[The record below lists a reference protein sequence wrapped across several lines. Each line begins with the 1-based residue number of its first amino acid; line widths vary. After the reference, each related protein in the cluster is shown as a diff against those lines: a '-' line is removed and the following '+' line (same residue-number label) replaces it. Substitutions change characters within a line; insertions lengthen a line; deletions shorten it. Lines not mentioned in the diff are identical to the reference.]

1 MYTIPISV
9 VIDNVEY
16 GIRNNGDYR
25 VILDCFSAL
34 QDVDLTEQERVFA
47 SLIIFY
53 QDLNN
58 LEDVLI
64 QTNLVERVSEMYKF
78 FNCGDT
84 DTIGTKVPYKLIDWE
99 QDSQLISSAINAVA
113 NTEIRSSPYIHWWT
127 FMGYF
132 SAIGKSL
139 LSNVITIREKLL
151 KGKELE
157 KYEREFRRDNPK
169 YFVWNSKSVDDAEA
183 DKLLQELWN
192 NNGE

>member
-64 QTNLVERVSEMYKF
+64 QTNLVERVTEMYKF

-151 KGKELE
+151 KGKKLE

-192 NNGE
+192 NGE

>member
-1 MYTIPISV
+1 MYKIPISV
-9 VIDNVEY
+9 TIDNTEY

-34 QDVDLTEQERVFA
+34 QDVELTEQERVFA

-53 QDLNN
+53 QDLNTIN
-58 LEDVLI
+58 EVLVLD
-64 QTNLVERVSEMYKF
+64 NLVDRVSEMYKF
-78 FNCGDT
+78 FNCGDA
-84 DTIGTKVPYKLIDWE
+84 DALGAKVPYKLIDWE
-99 QDSQLISSAINAVA
+99 RDSQLISSAVNSVA
-113 NTEIRSSPYIHWWT
+113 NTEIRSAPYIHWWT

-139 LSNVITIREKLL
+139 LSSVISIREKIL
-151 KGKELE
+151 KGKKLE
-157 KYEREFRRDNPK
+157 KYEREFKRDNPK

-192 NNGE
+192 SGD

>member
-78 FNCGDT
+78 FNCGDA

-151 KGKELE
+151 KGKKLE

-192 NNGE
+192 NGE

>member
-58 LEDVLI
+58 LEDVLT
-64 QTNLVERVSEMYKF
+64 QANLVERVSEMYKF
-78 FNCGDT
+78 FNCGDV
-84 DTIGTKVPYKLIDWE
+84 DTLGTKVPYKLIDWE

-151 KGKELE
+151 KGKKLE

-169 YFVWNSKSVDDAEA
+169 YFVWNSKSVDDAQA

-192 NNGE
+192 NGE

>member
-151 KGKELE
+151 KGKKLE

>member
-78 FNCGDT
+78 FNCGDV
-84 DTIGTKVPYKLIDWE
+84 DTLGTKVPYKLIDWE

-151 KGKELE
+151 KGKKLE

-192 NNGE
+192 NGE

>member
-9 VIDNVEY
+9 VIDNIEY

-53 QDLNN
+53 QDLNSV
-58 LEDVLI
+58 EDVLV
-64 QTNLVERVSEMYKF
+64 QDNLVDRVTEMYKF

-151 KGKELE
+151 KGKKLE

-192 NNGE
+192 NGE

>member
-1 MYTIPISV
+1 MYKIPTTV
-9 VIDNVEY
+9 VINDTEY

-58 LEDVLI
+58 LEDVFI

-113 NTEIRSSPYIHWWT
+113 NTEIRSVPYIHWWT

-151 KGKELE
+151 KGKKLE

-192 NNGE
+192 NGE

>member
-151 KGKELE
+151 KGKKLE

-192 NNGE
+192 NGE

>member
-78 FNCGDT
+78 FNCGDM
-84 DTIGTKVPYKLIDWE
+84 DALGTKVPYKLIDWE

-151 KGKELE
+151 KGKKLE

-192 NNGE
+192 NGE

>member
-9 VIDNVEY
+9 VIDNIEY

-53 QDLNN
+53 QDLNSV
-58 LEDVLI
+58 EDVLV
-64 QTNLVERVSEMYKF
+64 QDNLADRVTEMYKF

-151 KGKELE
+151 KGKKLE

-192 NNGE
+192 NGE

>member
-9 VIDNVEY
+9 VIDNIEY

-53 QDLNN
+53 QDLNSV
-58 LEDVLI
+58 EDVLV
-64 QTNLVERVSEMYKF
+64 QDNLVDRVAEMYKF

-151 KGKELE
+151 KGKKLE

-192 NNGE
+192 NGE

>member
-151 KGKELE
+151 KGKKLE
-157 KYEREFRRDNPK
+157 KYEREFKRDNPK

-192 NNGE
+192 NGE

>member
-34 QDVDLTEQERVFA
+34 QDVDLTEQERIFA

-53 QDLNN
+53 QDLNSV
-58 LEDVLI
+58 EDVLV
-64 QTNLVERVSEMYKF
+64 QDNLVDRVTEMYKF

-151 KGKELE
+151 KGKKLE

-192 NNGE
+192 NGE

>member
-53 QDLNN
+53 QDLNSV
-58 LEDVLI
+58 EDVLI

-113 NTEIRSSPYIHWWT
+113 NTEIRSSPHIHWWT

-151 KGKELE
+151 KGKKLE

-192 NNGE
+192 NGE

>member
-64 QTNLVERVSEMYKF
+64 QTNLVERVTEMYKF
-78 FNCGDT
+78 FNCGDA

-151 KGKELE
+151 KGKKLE

-192 NNGE
+192 NGE